1 MAEEYKDKYLD
12 LKFENLE
19 KKLDELLSLYGTKAS
34 CIVVDDMKVRLGKV
48 EENHNLCPLHG
59 MVKDVDQ
66 LKIDRDTLMEVTE
79 APRFY
84 KKRPSQ
90 FKMMIVGFCILI
102 LLNGLAFVPTVYFAK
117 KYFAELKVIQKEL
130 NPTQEKK

>member
-34 CIVVDDMKVRLGKV
+34 CVVVDDLKQRLKGV
-48 EENHNLCPLHG
+48 EQNHLQCPLHT
-59 MVKDVDQ
+59 MVGDVSQ

-90 FKMMIVGFCILI
+90 FKMMVAGFVVLGV
-102 LLNGLAFVPTVYFAK
+102 LNVIAFIPSIYFAK
-117 KYFAELKVIQKEL
+117 KYYAEM
-130 NPTQEKK
+130 KKIESIETIKK